1 VTSNGGGTGA
11 IVVGG
16 DYQGLGI
23 VRSLGRHGI
32 PVWVVDDELSIGRFS
47 RFTTRAVRAGGLRDE
62 SRCVATLLEL
72 GRRFGLDGWVLF
84 PTREETVVA
93 LARHREELR
102 ERFRVPTPPWET
114 IRWAWD
120 KRGTQTVAER
130 LGVPTARTWTLRGGD
145 DVAAV
150 PADARYPLVIKP
162 AIKEHFIYET
172 GEKAWRADTPDELAE
187 RAARAAAIVGPG
199 EVLVQEL
206 IPGDGRVR
214 FAYCTFFK
222 DGRSV
227 ASMTVRR
234 QRQHPPQFGRASTLV
249 ESVDVPELEEPSTR
263 FLREIGY
270 YGLAELEYMLD
281 ERDGTYKLLDVNA
294 RTWGYHSIGPAA
306 GVDFPWLLFAD
317 QLGIPVSAP
326 RFGRAGVRWVRLITD
341 LPTAA
346 VEMMGGQLAPRRYLA
361 SMRPMHVESVFCR
374 DDPVPGV
381 AELGL
386 VPYLMVKRGF

>member
-1 VTSNGGGTGA
+1 VTAAAERTGA
-11 IVVGG
+11 VVVGG

-23 VRSLGRHGI
+23 VRSLGRHGV
-32 PVWVVDDELSIGRFS
+32 PVVVVDDELSIGRFS
-47 RFTTRAVRAGGLRDE
+47 RFTTRAVRAADLRDE
-62 SRCVATLLEL
+62 APCIATLLEL
-72 GRRFGLDGWVLF
+72 GRRDGLDGWVLF

-93 LARHREELR
+93 LSRHRDTLR

-114 IRWAWD
+114 VRWAWD
-120 KRGTQTVAER
+120 KRGMQTVAER
-130 LGVPTARTWTLRGGD
+130 LGIPTARTWTLNGHGD
-145 DVAAV
+145 ATAIPD
-150 PADARYPLVIKP
+150 DARYPLVIKP
-162 AIKEHFIYET
+162 AIKEHFIYAT
-172 GEKAWRADTPDELAE
+172 GDKAWRADTPDELAA
-187 RAARAAAIVGPG
+187 RATQAAAIVGPG

-206 IPGDGRVR
+206 IPGDGQMR

-222 DGRSV
+222 DGAPV
-227 ASMTVRR
+227 ASLTVRR

-249 ESVDVPELEEPSTR
+249 ESLDVPELEEPSTR

-270 YGLAELEYMLD
+270 YGLVELEYMLD
-281 ERDGTYKLLDVNA
+281 ERDGAYKLLDVNA

-317 QLGIPVSAP
+317 QLGIAVSAP
-326 RFGRAGVRWVRLITD
+326 RRGRAGVRWVRLVTD
-341 LPTAA
+341 TPTAV
-346 VEMMGGQLAPRRYLA
+346 VEMLGGRLPVRRYLA
-361 SMRPMHVESVFCR
+361 SMRPLHVESVFCR

>member
-1 VTSNGGGTGA
+1 MTATADGTGA

-23 VRSLGRHGI
+23 VRSLGRHGV
-32 PVWVVDDELSIGRFS
+32 PVCVVDDELSIGRFS
-47 RFTTRAVRAGGLRDE
+47 RFTTRAVRAGGLRDGE
-62 SRCVATLLEL
+62 RCVATLLEL

-93 LARHREELR
+93 LARHGDELR

-120 KRGTQTVAER
+120 KRGTQAVAER

-145 DVAAV
+145 DLGAV

-162 AIKEHFIYET
+162 AIKEHFIYAT
-172 GEKAWRADTPDELAE
+172 GDKAWRADTPAELAQ
-187 RAARAAAIVGPG
+187 RARQAAEIVGPG

-206 IPGDGRVR
+206 IPGDGRMR

-222 DGRSV
+222 DGEPV
-227 ASMTVRR
+227 AGLTVRR

-249 ESVDVPELEEPSTR
+249 ESVDLPELEEPSTR

-270 YGLAELEYMLD
+270 YGLAELEYMFD
-281 ERDGTYKLLDVNA
+281 ARDRTYKLLDVNA

-306 GVDFPWLLFAD
+306 GIDFPWLLFAD

-326 RFGRAGVRWVRLITD
+326 RWGRAGVRWVRLVTD

-346 VEMMGGQLAPRRYLA
+346 VEMLGGQLGLRRYLA
-361 SMRPMHVESVFCR
+361 SMRPLHVESVFCR